1 MGGRRRR
8 RLERTDGPWF
18 KKWIEWRASV
28 IHGFFARTREELK
41 AVKPGLKF
49 GAYTGAWYPSY
60 FEVGVNWASRE
71 YDPSQE
77 YAWATPEYRNYGYA
91 ELLDIY
97 TNGNYYWNVT
107 IDEYRSSNGL
117 HRNETDSE
125 VSKGDHLCVEGGC
138 RYSRRLLHGKPF
150 YGGMY
155 VEDYKRDTTQFKR
168 AVEMN
173 LRESDGLMVF
183 DIVHIIDRDWWGPL
197 QRAVEAYETGGGG
210 TMRLS
215 ALAVLALLCAGSVP
229 AREESGELPAASPEI
244 RYVGRTETT
253 GGSVS
258 FDWSG
263 TYFECRFT
271 GGSLAVRVSDTKRNY
286 YNLTLDGHDAG
297 IVATFGTDSLVVLT
311 EGLGEGEHTLRM
323 QKRTEGEQGRTTLHA
338 FRLARNGRLL
348 PAPPS
353 PGRHIEFI
361 GNSLTCGYGT
371 EGRSKDEP
379 FEPETE
385 NCDKAFGCIVARYF
399 GADYTLIATRRRAAR
414 TTRPTTS
421 RTTYVRRRTLRRTYD
436 VVPSFRSPVRYVP
449 SSVRTDVTYV
459 RT

>member
-1 MGGRRRR
+1 
-8 RLERTDGPWF
+8 
-18 KKWIEWRASV
+18 
-28 IHGFFARTREELK
+28 
-41 AVKPGLKF
+41 
-49 GAYTGAWYPSY
+49 
-60 FEVGVNWASRE
+60 
-71 YDPSQE
+71 
-77 YAWATPEYRNYGYA
+77 
-91 ELLDIY
+91 
-97 TNGNYYWNVT
+97 
-107 IDEYRSSNGL
+107 
-117 HRNETDSE
+117 
-125 VSKGDHLCVEGGC
+125 
-138 RYSRRLLHGKPF
+138 
-150 YGGMY
+150 
-155 VEDYKRDTTQFKR
+155 
-168 AVEMN
+168 
-173 LRESDGLMVF
+173 
-183 DIVHIIDRDWWGPL
+183 
-197 QRAVEAYETGGGG
+197 
-210 TMRLS
+210 MRLS
-215 ALAVLALLCAGSVP
+215 ALAVLALLCAGTVP
-229 AREESGELPAASPEI
+229 ARERSGELPAASPEI

-399 GADYTLIATRRRAAR
+399 GADYTLIAHSGRGAARNYGDRNTVSENTMADRLDIGLGRRRTAAPKAQQTCAVASRIRIDQACAAR
-414 TTRPTTS
+414 RAPSATQRLDLLRDLPRQVVVAPEPHQHRPG
-421 RTTYVRRRTLRRTYD
+421 RTLRRGTAGILPDAGDQRQSRQKEQNRPYHFTA
-436 VVPSFRSPVRYVP
+436 FRCNHI
-449 SSVRTDVTYV
+449 SSSSTRGSLSTT
-459 RT
+459 RLSRSSR

>member
-1 MGGRRRR
+1 
-8 RLERTDGPWF
+8 
-18 KKWIEWRASV
+18 
-28 IHGFFARTREELK
+28 
-41 AVKPGLKF
+41 
-49 GAYTGAWYPSY
+49 
-60 FEVGVNWASRE
+60 
-71 YDPSQE
+71 
-77 YAWATPEYRNYGYA
+77 
-91 ELLDIY
+91 
-97 TNGNYYWNVT
+97 
-107 IDEYRSSNGL
+107 
-117 HRNETDSE
+117 
-125 VSKGDHLCVEGGC
+125 
-138 RYSRRLLHGKPF
+138 
-150 YGGMY
+150 
-155 VEDYKRDTTQFKR
+155 
-168 AVEMN
+168 
-173 LRESDGLMVF
+173 
-183 DIVHIIDRDWWGPL
+183 
-197 QRAVEAYETGGGG
+197 
-210 TMRLS
+210 MRLS

-297 IVATFGTDSLVVLT
+297 IVATFGTDSLVVLA

-399 GADYTLIATRRRAAR
+399 GADYTLIAHSGRGAAR
-414 TTRPTTS
+414 NYGDRNTVSENTMADRLGNTFDESPLPAWNFTASPYRPDIIVINLGSNDFSTEPHPSREEFTAAYTRIL
-421 RTTYVRRRTLRRTYD
+421 RTLRDAYGDTPPILCVAPRVGEPAFTFIRD
-436 VVPSFRSPVRYVP
+436 ICRAAVVRNLHFTAVLPGYCNDGSDLGSSAHPNYTGQRKLAMLLIPYVSTLTGWEAEAKP
-449 SSVRTDVTYV
+449 IE
-459 RT
+459 